1 MFWGHIIDTPKTEI
15 VVTNRLAFSKQ
26 EGMSVIYSPMVGC
39 AN

>member
-15 VVTNRLAFSKQ
+15 VVTNCLAFRKQ
-26 EGMSVIYSPMVGC
+26 EGMSVIYALMVGC